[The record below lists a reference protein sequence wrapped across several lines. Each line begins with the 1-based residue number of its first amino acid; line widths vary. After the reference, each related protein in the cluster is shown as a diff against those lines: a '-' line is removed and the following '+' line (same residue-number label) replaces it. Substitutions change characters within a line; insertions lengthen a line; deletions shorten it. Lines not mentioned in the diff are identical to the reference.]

1 MELSRYF
8 SLAEMTRSQ
17 TAERHGIANQPDA
30 SQVEHLRRL
39 CQAVLDPLREA
50 VGGPIS
56 VTSGYRGPALNAR
69 IGGSPTSQHSL
80 GQAAD
85 LQAAGMSVLELF
97 KTVIRRGL
105 PFDQLIYEA
114 RSATSKWVH
123 VSHRAG
129 ANRGQIRVA
138 RFDASGRAVAYPPV
152 GADEALA
159 MAERVTRS
167 TRGRAPGYEELPDE
181 PVGEVGEAAAAPAPG
196 AAARRRS
203 AATPTAAATE
213 SAAKRVATKSA
224 AAEKPVGKAA
234 AAKKSAPRSAAA
246 TKAAPKKAAPKKA
259 APKKAAPKK
268 VAAKKAAPKKA
279 AAKKA
284 AAKKAAATKAATKRV
299 APKKAP
305 ASKSAVKKPAVKTTA
320 TKNTAARKTAEK
332 KSAVK

>member
-8 SLAEMTRSQ
+8 SLDEMTRSQ

-50 VGGPIS
+50 VGAAIS

-85 LQAAGMSVLELF
+85 LQTTGMSVLELF

-114 RSATSKWVH
+114 RSASSKWVH

-129 ANRGQIRVA
+129 ANRGEIRVA

-159 MAERVTRS
+159 MAERATRS
-167 TRGRAPGYEELPDE
+167 ARGRAPGYEELPDE
-181 PVGEVGEAAAAPAPG
+181 PVGEVDEAAAAPAG
-196 AAARRRS
+196 AGARRRS
-203 AATPTAAATE
+203 AAAPRAAATTPAAKVPAKRAATKTAAAKK
-213 SAAKRVATKSA
+213 A
-224 AAEKPVGKAA
+224 VGKAA
-234 AAKKSAPRSAAA
+234 AAKKSAPRKSAPRKSTPKKAAA
-246 TKAAPKKAAPKKA
+246 TKAAPKR
-259 APKKAAPKK
+259 
-268 VAAKKAAPKKA
+268 
-279 AAKKA
+279 A
-284 AAKKAAATKAATKRV
+284 AAKKAAATEAATKRV

-305 ASKSAVKKPAVKTTA
+305 AKKVAATPAAAKRAA
-320 TKNTAARKTAEK
+320 TKKTAARKTAVK
-332 KSAVK
+332 KTAVK